1 MPLTYTYEEYL
12 AHIRQTEEFARQH
25 ANYSV
30 NLNMAPAFHNIA
42 ISILENRWAM
52 VSKEGDPVI
61 HFVIRHPQLREA
73 IERMTLPVSDE

>member
-1 MPLTYTYEEYL
+1 
-12 AHIRQTEEFARQH
+12 
-25 ANYSV
+25 
-30 NLNMAPAFHNIA
+30 MAPAFHNIA